1 MTTKTENITTPMNQA
16 IEIANR
22 YQYFGRQLFNL
33 TMSQAFIATEATH
46 FNTKELLSSSNFKKG
61 NQAID
66 LT

>member
-46 FNTKELLSSSNFKKG
+46 
-61 NQAID
+61 
-66 LT
+66 